1 MLRIVDVH
9 KTYPSGGQPV
19 TALRGASMHIE
30 DVGFYAV
37 MGRSGSGK
45 STMLHLA
52 AGLDRPD
59 QGTVVVNGQNL
70 GKMSETKLTTFRRQ
84 QLGIV
89 FQKFNLIP
97 TMTAEQN
104 VGLPGLIDG
113 RPKAWIDQ
121 RVSELLEQLELTN
134 RRGHRPDAMSGG
146 EQQRVAIARAM
157 LFSPPML
164 FADEPTGNLDS
175 TSSEKLWRLLSEI
188 STHQNMTVLMVTHE
202 PAAAA
207 HCQRVFVLADGQTR
221 GDFEVNGLDASD
233 VATRCQQLGG

>member
-1 MLRIVDVH
+1 MLRIDDVH
-9 KTYPSGGQPV
+9 KTYQSGGQPV
-19 TALRGASMHIE
+19 TALRGASMHID

-59 QGTVVVNGQNL
+59 QGTVVINGENL
-70 GKMSETKLTTFRRQ
+70 GAMSETKLTTFRRQ

-121 RVSELLEQLELTN
+121 RVAELLEQLELTD
-134 RRGHRPDAMSGG
+134 RRRHRPDAMSGG

-164 FADEPTGNLDS
+164 LADEPTGNLDS
-175 TSSEKLWRLLSEI
+175 TSSEKLWRLLSEL
-188 STHQNMTVLMVTHE
+188 STQQNMTVLMVTHE